1 MANQQ
6 RTSQLCPGCRTLV
19 STQAAKCPHC
29 GMSHP
34 GALWQRMLVIS
45 GLRTADQCVKAL
57 FGLNIGMYV
66 ISLLLNL
73 AATDFSLNPFTA
85 LSPSTNSLLL
95 LGATG
100 TVPIDR
106 FHRWWTLISAN
117 YLHGSLLHIIF
128 NLVALRQIL
137 PFVATEY
144 GISRMVMLYSLTGI
158 LGFWVSYL
166 AKVPLT
172 IGASAALCG
181 MIGSALYYGKSR
193 GGIYGQAIFRQI
205 GAWALSIFVIGL
217 IIPGINNWA
226 HGGGMVAGALL
237 GWLLGYQ
244 DQRPEQPIHRIL
256 ANICLLATLLILAW
270 AVLSS
275 VFYKLSV
282 GNPTL

>member
-1 MANQQ
+1 MANPQ

-57 FGLNIGMYV
+57 FVLNIGMYV

-73 AATDFSLNPFTA
+73 AATDLSLNPFTA

-100 TVPIDR
+100 AIPIDR

-117 YLHGSLLHIIF
+117 YLHGGLLHIIF

-137 PFVATEY
+137 PLVATEY
-144 GISRMVMLYSLTGI
+144 GISRMVILYSLTGI
-158 LGFWVSYL
+158 CGFWVSYL
-166 AKVPLT
+166 ANVPLT

-181 MIGSALYYGKSR
+181 MIGAALYYGKSH

-237 GWLLGYQ
+237 GWLLGYR

-275 VFYKLSV
+275 VLYKLSV